1 MKEKTVY
8 TTKEAAK
15 HLGISPTTIYR
26 MEKQDLISSIK
37 TPGGQRRFSRESI
50 EEYLK
55 ESQNF
60 EAPQNPS
67 RFKKTAS
74 MIKEAETTYI
84 AKPSTLQNNEV
95 FFHTDSITIYNADIL
110 KTNSINKNFIDLIV
124 TSPPYNLDI
133 KYNSHDDALSYD
145 DYLSFMREWIT
156 HCYEFIKDDGRFCLN
171 IPLDKNKGGQQSVYA
186 DITVNGKIKYPVMV
200 KKRFHL

>member
-8 TTKEAAK
+8 TNKEAAK

-26 MEKQDLISSIK
+26 MEKQGLISSIK

-50 EEYLK
+50 EKYLK

-74 MIKEAETTYI
+74 MIKEA
-84 AKPSTLQNNEV
+84 
-95 FFHTDSITIYNADIL
+95 
-110 KTNSINKNFIDLIV
+110 
-124 TSPPYNLDI
+124 
-133 KYNSHDDALSYD
+133 
-145 DYLSFMREWIT
+145 
-156 HCYEFIKDDGRFCLN
+156 
-171 IPLDKNKGGQQSVYA
+171 
-186 DITVNGKIKYPVMV
+186 
-200 KKRFHL
+200 

>member
-1 MKEKTVY
+1 MSGNLYFK
-8 TTKEAAK
+8 AN
-15 HLGISPTTIYR
+15 
-26 MEKQDLISSIK
+26 SIC
-37 TPGGQRRFSRESI
+37 
-50 EEYLK
+50 
-55 ESQNF
+55 
-60 EAPQNPS
+60 
-67 RFKKTAS
+67 
-74 MIKEAETTYI
+74 
-84 AKPSTLQNNEV
+84 
-95 FFHTDSITIYNADIL
+95 IYNADIL

-145 DYLSFMREWIT
+145 DYLSFTREWIT
-156 HCYEFIKDDGRFCLN
+156 RCYEFIKDDGRFCLN